1 MCKDKKPLVLGIVPP
16 PKKNANMKKAME
28 KCICNASIVR
38 NVTAIVTQ
46 ATIDIKA
53 AWQIEKH

>member
-1 MCKDKKPLVLGIVPP
+1 MCKDKKAFGVRDSTSSQ
-16 PKKNANMKKAME
+16 KKCKHEKAME

-53 AWQIEKH
+53 A

>member
-1 MCKDKKPLVLGIVPP
+1 MCKDKKAFGVRDSTSSQ
-16 PKKNANMKKAME
+16 KKCKHEKAME

>member
-53 AWQIEKH
+53 A